1 MAKKAFALIA
11 IIATFS
17 LAAMA
22 ADVSGTWTGIFH
34 TREGGAFETNL
45 VLKASGDALTG
56 TYQQGNSDEI
66 QIENG
71 KVSGDQVTFTLTRG
85 SGDKTRKVNFTGKV
99 DGNNMKLTVQP
110 EGSTRSQQIDLTK
123 K

>member
-1 MAKKAFALIA
+1 MTKKALALMGLIA
-11 IIATFS
+11 MFS

-45 VLKASGDALTG
+45 VLKANGDALTG
-56 TYQQGNSDEI
+56 TFQQGNNDEI

-71 KVSGDQVTFTLTRG
+71 KSSGDQVTFTITRG
-85 SGDKTRKVNFTGKV
+85 SGDKTRKINFTGKV
-99 DGNNMKLTVQP
+99 DGNTMKLTLQP
-110 EGSTRSQQIDLTK
+110 EGGTRTQEIDLTK

>member
-1 MAKKAFALIA
+1 MTKRILILMMVSL
-11 IIATFS
+11 FC

-45 VLKASGDALTG
+45 VLKADGNNLTG
-56 TYQQGNSDEI
+56 TLQQGNSDEI

-71 KVSGDQVTFTLTRG
+71 KVSGDTVTWSVTRG
-85 SGDKTRKVNFTGKV
+85 TGDRQRKVNYTGKI
-99 DGNNMKLTVQP
+99 DGNTMHVTFQA
-110 EGSTRSQQIDLTK
+110 EGTTRTNQIDLTK

>member
-1 MAKKAFALIA
+1 MTKKALAVMA

-17 LAAMA
+17 LVGLA

-45 VLKASGDALTG
+45 VLKASGDSLTG
-56 TYQQGNSDEI
+56 TFQQGNSDEI

-85 SGDKTRKVNFTGKV
+85 SGDKTRKINYSGKV

-110 EGSTRSQQIDLTK
+110 EGSTRTQQIDLTK

>member
-1 MAKKAFALIA
+1 MTKKALTLMALF
-11 IIATFS
+11 TMFS
-17 LAAMA
+17 LSALA

-45 VLKASGDALTG
+45 VLKASGDALSG
-56 TYQQGNSDEI
+56 TFQQGNSDDI

-71 KVSGDQVTFTLTRG
+71 KISGDQVTFTVTRG

-99 DGNNMKLTVQP
+99 DGSTMKLTVQP
-110 EGSTRSQQIDLTK
+110 EGSTRTQEITLTK

>member
-1 MAKKAFALIA
+1 MTKKAFALITIFA
-11 IIATFS
+11 LFS

-45 VLKASGDALTG
+45 VLKASGDSLTG
-56 TYQQGNSDEI
+56 TLQQGNSDEI

-85 SGDKTRKVNFTGKV
+85 SGDKTRKINYTGKV

-110 EGSTRSQQIDLTK
+110 EGATRTQEIDLTK

>member
-1 MAKKAFALIA
+1 MAIVAMV
-11 IIATFS
+11 S

-45 VLKASGDALTG
+45 VLKGSGDALTG
-56 TYQQGNSDEI
+56 TLQQGNSDEL

-71 KVSGDQVTFTLTRG
+71 KLSGDQVTFTLTRG
-85 SGDKTRKVNFTGKV
+85 SGDKAHKINYTGKV
-99 DGNNMKLTVQP
+99 DGNTMKLTVQP
-110 EGSTRSQQIDLTK
+110 EGSTRTQEITLTK

>member
-1 MAKKAFALIA
+1 MISKALSVMVISM
-11 IIATFS
+11 FS

-22 ADVSGTWTGIFH
+22 ADVSGAWTGIFH

-45 VLKASGDALTG
+45 VLQASGSNLTG
-56 TYQQGNSDEI
+56 TLQQGNSDEI

-71 KVSGDQVTFTLTRG
+71 KINGDQISFTLTRG
-85 SGDKTRKVNFTGKV
+85 SGDKTRKVNYTGKV
-99 DGNNMKLTVQP
+99 EGNAMKLTVQP
-110 EGSTRSQQIDLTK
+110 EGSTRTQEIALTK

>member
-1 MAKKAFALIA
+1 MIKKALVLTGLIA
-11 IIATFS
+11 MFS
-17 LAAMA
+17 LAALA
-22 ADVSGTWTGIFH
+22 ADLSGTWTGIFH

-56 TYQQGNSDEI
+56 TFQQGNNDEI

-71 KVSGDQVTFTLTRG
+71 KVNGDQVTFSITRG
-85 SGDKTRKVNFTGKV
+85 SGDKTRKINFTGKV
-99 DGNNMKLTVQP
+99 DGTNMKLTVQP
-110 EGSTRSQQIDLTK
+110 EGATRTQEIDLTK